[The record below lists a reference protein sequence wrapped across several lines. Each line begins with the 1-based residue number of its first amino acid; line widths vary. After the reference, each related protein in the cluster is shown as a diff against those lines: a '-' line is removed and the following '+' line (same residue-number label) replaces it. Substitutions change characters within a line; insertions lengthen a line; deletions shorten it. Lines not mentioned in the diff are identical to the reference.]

1 MTEKLYYWA
10 ENLENYSSDNE
21 QDYDQVIEIKRLNF
35 FIGKNNAG
43 KSRFLRNLFKSLNS
57 QTFYQ
62 SELFLKLCKIDKKL
76 NDDIYN
82 QTRKN
87 PNYEYF
93 SNTFNDL
100 KNNLTISRRNQAVQQ
115 FSHILQYL
123 SNLGV
128 LNLLVSNNNAP
139 QAKELFTN
147 QITNTSTVNFDLEKF
162 YIPILRTYPV

>member
-35 FIGKNNAG
+35 FIDKNNAG

-93 SNTFNDL
+93 
-100 KNNLTISRRNQAVQQ
+100 
-115 FSHILQYL
+115 
-123 SNLGV
+123 
-128 LNLLVSNNNAP
+128 
-139 QAKELFTN
+139 
-147 QITNTSTVNFDLEKF
+147 
-162 YIPILRTYPV
+162 

>member
-62 SELFLKLCKIDKKL
+62 SD
-76 NDDIYN
+76 
-82 QTRKN
+82 
-87 PNYEYF
+87 
-93 SNTFNDL
+93 
-100 KNNLTISRRNQAVQQ
+100 V
-115 FSHILQYL
+115 
-123 SNLGV
+123 LG
-128 LNLLVSNNNAP
+128 
-139 QAKELFTN
+139 F
-147 QITNTSTVNFDLEKF
+147 
-162 YIPILRTYPV
+162 PILILESIIFPIPSFAWK

>member
-62 SELFLKLCKIDKKL
+62 SELFLKLCKIALYTTNFTEPLSYQASAFLKL
-76 NDDIYN
+76 
-82 QTRKN
+82 
-87 PNYEYF
+87 P
-93 SNTFNDL
+93 
-100 KNNLTISRRNQAVQQ
+100 
-115 FSHILQYL
+115 
-123 SNLGV
+123 
-128 LNLLVSNNNAP
+128 
-139 QAKELFTN
+139 
-147 QITNTSTVNFDLEKF
+147 KF
-162 YIPILRTYPV
+162 P